1 MSKKYL
7 SRGSISVAST
17 DNPFQTKLSLILT
30 DFEPNGNGV
39 GIPMSEA
46 DNIIATAENSPLKIL
61 FDGTQYYDHE
71 AANAVGPITNVRLSE
86 IDDRPVIVAD
96 AIIWNELYSDVSEYL
111 KELSTSKTIGTSWE
125 IWHTDSYVDDN
136 KIEWL
141 KDCKFA
147 ASCIV
152 RVPAYGPSRTRV
164 LSIAEQSEKKMLENL
179 VKLLSA
185 MYPDVN
191 EDTALATLETVI
203 NDSAAMRSQL
213 SQLENEK
220 RELSEKVSAYELEK
234 ELAAIEAKKA
244 ERTVKLEGL
253 GITARDLYFELSDE
267 AFNAIVED
275 ASAIKPQNVAQASI
289 NRSFAPEP
297 VKEPVSD
304 VNMIVNLYKDLR
316 K

>member
-7 SRGSISVAST
+7 SSGSISVAST

-39 GIPMSEA
+39 GVPLSEA

-61 FDGTQYYDHE
+61 FDGSQYYDHE
-71 AANAVGPITNVRLSE
+71 AANAIGPITNVRLSE

-96 AIIWNELYSDVSEYL
+96 AIIWNELYSDVSEHL
-111 KELSTSKTIGTSWE
+111 KELSSSKTIGTSWE
-125 IWHTDSYVDDN
+125 IWHSDSTTDD
-136 KIEWL
+136 KGTEWL

-185 MYPDVN
+185 MYPEVS

-203 NDSAAMRSQL
+203 NDSTALRSQVA
-213 SQLENEK
+213 QLEVEK
-220 RELSEKVSAYELEK
+220 RELSEKVSTYELEK
-234 ELAAIEAKKA
+234 EQAALEAKKA
-244 ERTVKLEGL
+244 ERTAKLNEL
-253 GITARDLYFELSDE
+253 GITPSEVYFELSSE
-267 AFNAIVED
+267 AFNTIVND
-275 ASAIKPQNVAQASI
+275 ASSLKPHNTTQASL
-289 NRSFAPEP
+289 NKPFVPEP
-297 VKEPVSD
+297 ESVLLVQ
-304 VNMIVNLYKDLR
+304 M
-316 K
+316 